1 MDVNDL
7 RIATTMFSFVIFVG
21 IVAWA
26 FSRRNQSEFDAA
38 AQLPFDQDQGQRPLL
53 KDSNHE

>member
-7 RIATTMFSFVIFVG
+7 RIATTMLSFVVFVG
-21 IVAWA
+21 IVVWA

-38 AQLPFDQDQGQRPLL
+38 AQLPFDQDQGQRPLF